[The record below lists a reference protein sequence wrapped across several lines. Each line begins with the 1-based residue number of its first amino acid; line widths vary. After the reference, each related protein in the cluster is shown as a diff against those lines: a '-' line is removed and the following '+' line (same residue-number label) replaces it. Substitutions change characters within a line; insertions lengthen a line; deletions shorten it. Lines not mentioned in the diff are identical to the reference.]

1 MDAQY
6 PTNPDDADPGAR
18 VDHIDPEADAAA
30 DPVQSAV
37 RTLLRTSPDPGP
49 MPADLSRRI
58 EESLGQA
65 AVRRAGDHEL
75 FDELGFGDPEA
86 VVPVDEANDVVVFDA
101 HAEDESRGERTL
113 VPFVRRRWPMV
124 GVAAA
129 GVAVL
134 ALAGAVVVNQ
144 TRTGSGLASLP
155 PQNGAGGSAGSVH
168 VQVSTTAYTKD
179 GLATGPQVFPSS
191 GTTPFGF
198 SFGKHD
204 LLVVSEAAGSTVSSY
219 SLASGSPVLGYR
231 HSEPDGSVGDAPSSG
246 PLVTQA
252 GAAAC
257 VAALGAT
264 DAGAVSIDLA
274 SYEGQPAAIVVVRRS
289 DSTVVYAVQRDCGDG
304 DAGVIQD
311 AVPVP

>member
-1 MDAQY
+1 MDPQN
-6 PTNPDDADPGAR
+6 PTNPDHADPTS
-18 VDHIDPEADAAA
+18 DAGA

-37 RTLLRTSPDPGP
+37 RTLLRTAPDPGP
-49 MPADLSRRI
+49 MPADVARRI
-58 EESLGQA
+58 EDSLGQA
-65 AVRRAGDHEL
+65 AIRRAGDHEL
-75 FDELGFGDPEA
+75 FDELGFGEPDA
-86 VVPVDEANDVVVFDA
+86 VVPVDASNDVIVFDG
-101 HAEDESRGERTL
+101 HPEDEDSSPGRRTV
-113 VPFVRRRWPMV
+113 VPFARRRWPMV

-134 ALAGAVVVNQ
+134 AIAGAVVVNQ
-144 TRTGSGLASLP
+144 TRSGSGLASTP
-155 PQNGAGGSAGSVH
+155 PSGGAGGSAGSVH
-168 VQVSTTAYTKD
+168 VQVSTTAYSKD
-179 GLATGPQVFPSS
+179 GLAAGAQTLLDSPGP
-191 GTTPFGF
+191 
-198 SFGKHD
+198 D
-204 LLVVSEAAGSTVSSY
+204 A
-219 SLASGSPVLGYR
+219 
-231 HSEPDGSVGDAPSSG
+231 SVGDAPSSG

-257 VAALGAT
+257 VAALGAS

>member
-1 MDAQY
+1 MDPQY
-6 PTNPDDADPGAR
+6 PMNTGHADRRAWGHGADPE
-18 VDHIDPEADAAA
+18 VDAAA

-49 MPADLSRRI
+49 MPADVTRRI
-58 EESLGQA
+58 EDSISQA
-65 AVRRAGDHEL
+65 AGRRAGDDEL

-86 VVPVDEANDVVVFDA
+86 VVPVDESTDVIVFDG
-101 HAEDESRGERTL
+101 HRAEGNQPPGERTV

-134 ALAGAVVVNQ
+134 AIAGAVAVNQ
-144 TRTGSGLASLP
+144 TRSGSGLASIP
-155 PQNGAGGSAGSVH
+155 AQNGTGGSAGSVH

-179 GLATGPQVFPSS
+179 GIVTGAQ
-191 GTTPFGF
+191 T
-198 SFGKHD
+198 
-204 LLVVSEAAGSTVSSY
+204 LLD
-219 SLASGSPVLGYR
+219 SPG
-231 HSEPDGSVGDAPSSG
+231 PDASVGDAPSSG

-257 VAALGAT
+257 VAALGAS

>member
-1 MDAQY
+1 MDPQY
-6 PTNPDDADPGAR
+6 PMNPGHDADRRAWGHGA
-18 VDHIDPEADAAA
+18 DPEVDAAA

-49 MPADLSRRI
+49 MPPDVTRRI
-58 EESLGQA
+58 EDSIRQA
-65 AVRRAGDHEL
+65 AGRRAGDDEL

-86 VVPVDEANDVVVFDA
+86 VVPVDESTDVIVFDD
-101 HAEDESRGERTL
+101 HRAEGNQPPGERTS

-134 ALAGAVVVNQ
+134 AIAGAVAVNQ
-144 TRTGSGLASLP
+144 TRSGSGLASIP
-155 PQNGAGGSAGSVH
+155 AQNGTGGSAGSVH

-179 GLATGPQVFPSS
+179 GIVTGAQ
-191 GTTPFGF
+191 T
-198 SFGKHD
+198 
-204 LLVVSEAAGSTVSSY
+204 LLD
-219 SLASGSPVLGYR
+219 SPG
-231 HSEPDGSVGDAPSSG
+231 PDASVGDAPSSG

-257 VAALGAT
+257 VAALGAS

>member
-1 MDAQY
+1 MDPQY
-6 PTNPDDADPGAR
+6 PMNPGHDADRRAWGHGA
-18 VDHIDPEADAAA
+18 DPEVDAAA

-49 MPADLSRRI
+49 MPADVTRRI
-58 EESLGQA
+58 EDSISHA
-65 AVRRAGDHEL
+65 AGRRAGDDEL

-86 VVPVDEANDVVVFDA
+86 VVPVDESTDVIVFDG
-101 HAEDESRGERTL
+101 HRAEGNQPPGERTV

-134 ALAGAVVVNQ
+134 AIAGAVAVNQ
-144 TRTGSGLASLP
+144 TRSGSGLASIP
-155 PQNGAGGSAGSVH
+155 AQNGTGGSAGSVH

-179 GLATGPQVFPSS
+179 GIVTGAQ
-191 GTTPFGF
+191 T
-198 SFGKHD
+198 
-204 LLVVSEAAGSTVSSY
+204 LLD
-219 SLASGSPVLGYR
+219 SPG
-231 HSEPDGSVGDAPSSG
+231 PDASVGDAPSSG

-257 VAALGAT
+257 VAALGAS

-311 AVPVP
+311 AVPIP

>member
-1 MDAQY
+1 MDPQY
-6 PTNPDDADPGAR
+6 PMNPGHDADRRAWGHGA
-18 VDHIDPEADAAA
+18 DPEVDAAA

-49 MPADLSRRI
+49 MPADVTRRI
-58 EESLGQA
+58 EDSISQA
-65 AVRRAGDHEL
+65 AGRRAGDDEL

-86 VVPVDEANDVVVFDA
+86 VVPVDESTDVIVFDG
-101 HAEDESRGERTL
+101 HRAEGNQPPGERTV

-134 ALAGAVVVNQ
+134 AIAGAVAVNQ
-144 TRTGSGLASLP
+144 TRSGSGLASIP
-155 PQNGAGGSAGSVH
+155 AQNGTGGSAGSVH

-179 GLATGPQVFPSS
+179 GIVTGAQ
-191 GTTPFGF
+191 T
-198 SFGKHD
+198 
-204 LLVVSEAAGSTVSSY
+204 LLD
-219 SLASGSPVLGYR
+219 SPG
-231 HSEPDGSVGDAPSSG
+231 PDASVGDAPSSG

-257 VAALGAT
+257 VAALGAS

>member
-1 MDAQY
+1 MDPEY
-6 PTNPDDADPGAR
+6 PTNRGHADPRAW
-18 VDHIDPEADAAA
+18 VDEADVMADPEDDAAA

-49 MPADLSRRI
+49 MPADVTRRI
-58 EESLGQA
+58 EDSLGQA

-75 FDELGFGDPEA
+75 FDELGFGDPETVA
-86 VVPVDEANDVVVFDA
+86 PVDESPDVVVFDGQD
-101 HAEDESRGERTL
+101 EDESHAERTV

-134 ALAGAVVVNQ
+134 AITGTVVVNQ
-144 TRTGSGLASLP
+144 ARSGPGLASIP
-155 PQNGAGGSAGSVH
+155 PPNGTGGSAGSVH

-179 GLATGPQVFPSS
+179 VLATGAQ
-191 GTTPFGF
+191 T
-198 SFGKHD
+198 
-204 LLVVSEAAGSTVSSY
+204 LLD
-219 SLASGSPVLGYR
+219 SPGA
-231 HSEPDGSVGDAPSSG
+231 DASVGDAPSSG

-257 VAALGAT
+257 VAALGAS

>member
-1 MDAQY
+1 MDPQY
-6 PTNPDDADPGAR
+6 PMNPGPDADRRASGHRA
-18 VDHIDPEADAAA
+18 DPETDAAA

-37 RTLLRTSPDPGP
+37 RTLLRTPPDPGP
-49 MPADLSRRI
+49 MPADVTRRI
-58 EESLGQA
+58 EDSISQA
-65 AVRRAGDHEL
+65 AGRRAGDDEL

-86 VVPVDEANDVVVFDA
+86 VPVDESTDVIIFDG
-101 HAEDESRGERTL
+101 HRAEGNQPPGERTV

-134 ALAGAVVVNQ
+134 AIAGAVAVNQ
-144 TRTGSGLASLP
+144 TRGGSGLASIP
-155 PQNGAGGSAGSVH
+155 AQNGTGGSAGSVH

-179 GLATGPQVFPSS
+179 GIVTGAQ
-191 GTTPFGF
+191 T
-198 SFGKHD
+198 
-204 LLVVSEAAGSTVSSY
+204 LLD
-219 SLASGSPVLGYR
+219 SPG
-231 HSEPDGSVGDAPSSG
+231 PDASVGDAPSSG

-257 VAALGAT
+257 VAALGAS

>member
-1 MDAQY
+1 MDPEY
-6 PTNPDDADPGAR
+6 PTNPNPDQDADDRAW
-18 VDHIDPEADAAA
+18 VDRADFTADPEADAAA
-30 DPVQSAV
+30 DPVQSTV
-37 RTLLRTSPDPGP
+37 RTLLRTSADPGP
-49 MPADLSRRI
+49 MPADVARRI
-58 EESLGQA
+58 EDSLGQA
-65 AVRRAGDHEL
+65 AVRRAGDREL
-75 FDELGFGDPEA
+75 FDELGFDDPQA
-86 VVPVDEANDVVVFDA
+86 VFAADEPDDVVVF
-101 HAEDESRGERTL
+101 HGGSEGRSRAEGTA

-134 ALAGAVVVNQ
+134 AVAGVVVVNQ
-144 TRTGSGLASLP
+144 TRSGSGLAAIP
-155 PQNGAGGSAGSVH
+155 AQNGSAGSVH

-179 GLATGPQVFPSS
+179 GLATGAR
-191 GTTPFGF
+191 T
-198 SFGKHD
+198 
-204 LLVVSEAAGSTVSSY
+204 LLD
-219 SLASGSPVLGYR
+219 SPG
-231 HSEPDGSVGDAPSSG
+231 PDASVGDAPSSG

-257 VAALGAT
+257 VAALGAS

-304 DAGVIQD
+304 DAGVIQG

>member
-1 MDAQY
+1 MDPEY
-6 PTNPDDADPGAR
+6 PTNRGHADPRAW
-18 VDHIDPEADAAA
+18 VDEADVMADPENDAAA

-49 MPADLSRRI
+49 MPADVTRRI
-58 EESLGQA
+58 EDSLGQA

-86 VVPVDEANDVVVFDA
+86 VAAVDESPDVVVFDGQDEDQS
-101 HAEDESRGERTL
+101 HAERTV

-134 ALAGAVVVNQ
+134 AIAGAVVVNQ
-144 TRTGSGLASLP
+144 AHSGPGLASIP
-155 PQNGAGGSAGSVH
+155 PQNGTGGSAGSVH

-179 GLATGPQVFPSS
+179 GLATGAQ
-191 GTTPFGF
+191 T
-198 SFGKHD
+198 
-204 LLVVSEAAGSTVSSY
+204 LLD
-219 SLASGSPVLGYR
+219 SPG
-231 HSEPDGSVGDAPSSG
+231 PDASVGDAPSSG

-257 VAALGAT
+257 VAALGAS

>member
-1 MDAQY
+1 MDPQY
-6 PTNPDDADPGAR
+6 PMNPGHDADRRAWGHGA
-18 VDHIDPEADAAA
+18 DPEVDAAA

-49 MPADLSRRI
+49 MPAEVTRRI
-58 EESLGQA
+58 EDSISHA
-65 AVRRAGDHEL
+65 AGRRAGDDEL

-86 VVPVDEANDVVVFDA
+86 VVPVDESTDVIVFDG
-101 HAEDESRGERTL
+101 HRAEGNQPPGERTV

-134 ALAGAVVVNQ
+134 AIAGAVAVNQ
-144 TRTGSGLASLP
+144 TRSGSGLASIP
-155 PQNGAGGSAGSVH
+155 AQNGTGGSAGSVH

-179 GLATGPQVFPSS
+179 GIVTGAQ
-191 GTTPFGF
+191 T
-198 SFGKHD
+198 
-204 LLVVSEAAGSTVSSY
+204 LLD
-219 SLASGSPVLGYR
+219 SPG
-231 HSEPDGSVGDAPSSG
+231 PDASVGDAPSSG

-257 VAALGAT
+257 VAALGAS

>member
-1 MDAQY
+1 MDPQY
-6 PTNPDDADPGAR
+6 PMNPGHDADRRAWGHGA
-18 VDHIDPEADAAA
+18 DPEVDAAA

-49 MPADLSRRI
+49 MPAEVTRRI
-58 EESLGQA
+58 EDSISQA
-65 AVRRAGDHEL
+65 AGRRAGDDEL

-86 VVPVDEANDVVVFDA
+86 VVPVEESTDVIVFDG
-101 HAEDESRGERTL
+101 HRAEGNQPPGERTV

-134 ALAGAVVVNQ
+134 AIAGAVAVNQ
-144 TRTGSGLASLP
+144 TRSGSGLASIP
-155 PQNGAGGSAGSVH
+155 AQNGTGGSAGSVH

-179 GLATGPQVFPSS
+179 GIVTGAQ
-191 GTTPFGF
+191 T
-198 SFGKHD
+198 
-204 LLVVSEAAGSTVSSY
+204 LLD
-219 SLASGSPVLGYR
+219 SPG
-231 HSEPDGSVGDAPSSG
+231 PDASVGDAPSSG

-257 VAALGAT
+257 VAALGAS

>member
-1 MDAQY
+1 MDPQY
-6 PTNPDDADPGAR
+6 PMNPGHDADRRAWGHSA
-18 VDHIDPEADAAA
+18 DPEVDAAA

-49 MPADLSRRI
+49 MPADVTRRI
-58 EESLGQA
+58 EDSISQA
-65 AVRRAGDHEL
+65 AGRRAGDDEL

-86 VVPVDEANDVVVFDA
+86 VVPVDESTDVIVFDG
-101 HAEDESRGERTL
+101 HRAEGNQPPGERTV

-134 ALAGAVVVNQ
+134 AIAGAVAVNQ
-144 TRTGSGLASLP
+144 TRSGSGLASIP
-155 PQNGAGGSAGSVH
+155 AQNGTGGSAGSVH

-179 GLATGPQVFPSS
+179 GIVTGAQ
-191 GTTPFGF
+191 T
-198 SFGKHD
+198 
-204 LLVVSEAAGSTVSSY
+204 LLD
-219 SLASGSPVLGYR
+219 SPG
-231 HSEPDGSVGDAPSSG
+231 PDASVGDAPSSG

-257 VAALGAT
+257 VAALGAS

>member
-1 MDAQY
+1 MDPEY
-6 PTNPDDADPGAR
+6 PTNRGHADPRAW
-18 VDHIDPEADAAA
+18 VDEADVMADPENDAAA

-49 MPADLSRRI
+49 MPADVTRRI
-58 EESLGQA
+58 EDSLGQA
-65 AVRRAGDHEL
+65 AVRRGGDHEL

-86 VVPVDEANDVVVFDA
+86 VADVDESPDVVVFDGQDEDQS
-101 HAEDESRGERTL
+101 HAERTV
-113 VPFVRRRWPMV
+113 VPFVRRRPMV

-134 ALAGAVVVNQ
+134 AIAGAVVVNQ
-144 TRTGSGLASLP
+144 ARSGPGLASIP
-155 PQNGAGGSAGSVH
+155 PQNGTGGSAGSVH

-179 GLATGPQVFPSS
+179 GLATGAQ
-191 GTTPFGF
+191 T
-198 SFGKHD
+198 
-204 LLVVSEAAGSTVSSY
+204 LLD
-219 SLASGSPVLGYR
+219 SPG
-231 HSEPDGSVGDAPSSG
+231 PDASVGDAPSSG

-257 VAALGAT
+257 VAALRAS

>member
-1 MDAQY
+1 MDPEY
-6 PTNPDDADPGAR
+6 PTNRGHADPRAW
-18 VDHIDPEADAAA
+18 VDEADVMADPENDAAA

-49 MPADLSRRI
+49 MPADVTRRI
-58 EESLGQA
+58 EDSLGQA

-86 VVPVDEANDVVVFDA
+86 VAAVDESPDVVVFDGQDEDQS
-101 HAEDESRGERTL
+101 HAERTV

-134 ALAGAVVVNQ
+134 AIAGAVVVNQ
-144 TRTGSGLASLP
+144 ARSGPGLASIP
-155 PQNGAGGSAGSVH
+155 PQNGTGGSAGSVH

-179 GLATGPQVFPSS
+179 GLATGAQ
-191 GTTPFGF
+191 T
-198 SFGKHD
+198 
-204 LLVVSEAAGSTVSSY
+204 LLD
-219 SLASGSPVLGYR
+219 SPG
-231 HSEPDGSVGDAPSSG
+231 PDASVGDAPSSG

-257 VAALGAT
+257 VAALGAS

-304 DAGVIQD
+304 DAGVIRD

>member
-1 MDAQY
+1 MDPEY
-6 PTNPDDADPGAR
+6 PTNRGHADPRAW
-18 VDHIDPEADAAA
+18 VDEADVMADPANDAAA

-49 MPADLSRRI
+49 MPADVTRRI
-58 EESLGQA
+58 EDSLGQA

-86 VVPVDEANDVVVFDA
+86 VAAVDESPDVVVFDGQDEDQS
-101 HAEDESRGERTL
+101 HAERTV
-113 VPFVRRRWPMV
+113 VPFVRRRRPMV

-134 ALAGAVVVNQ
+134 AIAGAVVVNQ
-144 TRTGSGLASLP
+144 ARSGPGLASIP
-155 PQNGAGGSAGSVH
+155 PQNGTGGSAGSVH

-179 GLATGPQVFPSS
+179 GLATGAQ
-191 GTTPFGF
+191 T
-198 SFGKHD
+198 
-204 LLVVSEAAGSTVSSY
+204 LLD
-219 SLASGSPVLGYR
+219 SPG
-231 HSEPDGSVGDAPSSG
+231 PDASVGDAPSSG

-257 VAALGAT
+257 VAALGAS

>member
-1 MDAQY
+1 MDPQN
-6 PTNPDDADPGAR
+6 PTNPDHADPA
-18 VDHIDPEADAAA
+18 ADAAA

-37 RTLLRTSPDPGP
+37 RTLLRTAPDPGP
-49 MPADLSRRI
+49 MPADVARRI
-58 EESLGQA
+58 EDSLGQA
-65 AVRRAGDHEL
+65 ATRRAGDNEL
-75 FDELGFGDPEA
+75 FDELGFGEPDA
-86 VVPVDEANDVVVFDA
+86 VVPVDASNDVIVFDG
-101 HAEDESRGERTL
+101 HREDEDSSPGRRTV
-113 VPFVRRRWPMV
+113 VPFARRRWPMV

-134 ALAGAVVVNQ
+134 AIAGAVVVNQ
-144 TRTGSGLASLP
+144 TRSGSGLAAIP
-155 PQNGAGGSAGSVH
+155 PPGTGGSAGSVH
-168 VQVSTTAYTKD
+168 VQVSTTAYSKD
-179 GLATGPQVFPSS
+179 GLAAGAQALLDSPGP
-191 GTTPFGF
+191 
-198 SFGKHD
+198 D
-204 LLVVSEAAGSTVSSY
+204 A
-219 SLASGSPVLGYR
+219 
-231 HSEPDGSVGDAPSSG
+231 SVGDAPSSG

-257 VAALGAT
+257 VSALGAS

>member
-101 HAEDESRGERTL
+101 HGEDESRGERTL

-179 GLATGPQVFPSS
+179 GLATAAQMLLDSPGP
-191 GTTPFGF
+191 
-198 SFGKHD
+198 D
-204 LLVVSEAAGSTVSSY
+204 A
-219 SLASGSPVLGYR
+219 
-231 HSEPDGSVGDAPSSG
+231 SVGDAPSSG

>member
-1 MDAQY
+1 MDPQY
-6 PTNPDDADPGAR
+6 PMNPGHDADGRAWGHGA
-18 VDHIDPEADAAA
+18 DPEVDAAA

-49 MPADLSRRI
+49 MPADVTRRI
-58 EESLGQA
+58 EDSISQA
-65 AVRRAGDHEL
+65 AGRRAGDDEL

-86 VVPVDEANDVVVFDA
+86 VVPVDESTDVIVFDG
-101 HAEDESRGERTL
+101 HRAEGNQPPGERTV

-134 ALAGAVVVNQ
+134 AIAGAVAVNQ
-144 TRTGSGLASLP
+144 TRSGSGLASIP
-155 PQNGAGGSAGSVH
+155 AQNGTGGSAGSVH

-179 GLATGPQVFPSS
+179 GIVTGAQ
-191 GTTPFGF
+191 T
-198 SFGKHD
+198 
-204 LLVVSEAAGSTVSSY
+204 LLD
-219 SLASGSPVLGYR
+219 SPG
-231 HSEPDGSVGDAPSSG
+231 PDASVGDAPSSG

-257 VAALGAT
+257 VAALGAS

>member
-1 MDAQY
+1 MDPQY
-6 PTNPDDADPGAR
+6 PTNPDPDAEPRTWVDGPDFGA
-18 VDHIDPEADAAA
+18 DPEADAAA

-49 MPADLSRRI
+49 MPADVTRRI
-58 EESLGQA
+58 EDSLGQA
-65 AVRRAGDHEL
+65 AVRRVGEHEL

-86 VVPVDEANDVVVFDA
+86 VVPVDESDEVIVFDG
-101 HAEDESRGERTL
+101 HDDEGRSPGEGNV

-134 ALAGAVVVNQ
+134 AIAGAVVVNQ
-144 TRTGSGLASLP
+144 TRSGSGLASMP

-179 GLATGPQVFPSS
+179 GLATGAQ
-191 GTTPFGF
+191 T
-198 SFGKHD
+198 
-204 LLVVSEAAGSTVSSY
+204 LLD
-219 SLASGSPVLGYR
+219 SPG
-231 HSEPDGSVGDAPSSG
+231 PDASVGDAPSAG

-257 VAALGAT
+257 VAALGAS

-304 DAGVIQD
+304 DAGLIQD
-311 AVPVP
+311 AVPVS